1 MKTFNSATLGYICR
15 INTKMIKLGCLA
27 FVLSV
32 VQSLN
37 AQSPAAPTELLSVV
51 KPGFE
56 IYAPRQA
63 DLARA
68 VEPLEHAAREYKR
81 YFGKDAPKIA
91 VVLYDT
97 PQQALKYDKAEFRK
111 RGMGLLKLP
120 AMDHI
125 PPKVIRSTILSVLL
139 RESPADK
146 RLMMLVPY
154 PEGPVAGIDLQ
165 RGDILLS
172 VNKQPIRNVED
183 LKREMDKIAVGSPV
197 TLVTE
202 RGGQKKKLRFNK
214 PEDKPDPSLETL
226 WKIISR
232 DGKFP
237 VHRSI
242 IAHEA
247 MHQLVGDGL
256 REGPNRHL
264 PAWFSEGIA
273 SMAEFP
279 DEREQS
285 RKRIREHLKTR
296 IELSKLFSML
306 HPASSGVIIP
316 SGSPGSG
323 VIIPSGPPT
332 DGLPVMIKTNTP
344 EGEKFYEQSMT
355 LLEFL
360 AETEGERF
368 VGQIGEA
375 LIRNESMENVLQRA
389 RKSPKDLNGLD
400 AAWVKWLTR

>member
-1 MKTFNSATLGYICR
+1 MKR
-15 INTKMIKLGCLA
+15 ITYLILA
-27 FVLSV
+27 LLVL
-32 VQSLN
+32 L
-37 AQSPAAPTELLSVV
+37 PAFSIAGFGQVLPKSDKLLSVV
-51 KPGFE
+51 NKEFE
-56 IYAPRQA
+56 VYAPRQA

-97 PQQALKYDKAEFRK
+97 SQQTLQYDEAEFRK
-111 RGMGLLKLP
+111 RGMGLLKLQ

-172 VNKQPIRNVED
+172 VNKRPIRNVED

-202 RGGQKKKLRFNK
+202 RDGQKKNLRFNK
-214 PEDKPDPSLETL
+214 PEDKPDPSQETL

-247 MHQLVGDGL
+247 MHTLMQAGL
-256 REGPNRHL
+256 KTPVI
-264 PAWFSEGIA
+264 PAWYSEGLASLAEYPEDLKQHRLRMKENVKDGSPIA
-273 SMAEFP
+273 TL
-279 DEREQS
+279 
-285 RKRIREHLKTR
+285 LK
-296 IELSKLFSML
+296 ML
-306 HPASSGVIIP
+306 HPASYGQVVPDSQRPGAPAPGIP
-316 SGSPGSG
+316 
-323 VIIPSGPPT
+323 VTIR
-332 DGLPVMIKTNTP
+332 VNTT
-344 EGEKFYEQSMT
+344 KAQDLFYEQSMT

-360 AETEGERF
+360 AKTEGDRF
-368 VGQIGEA
+368 VGRIGESLA
-375 LIRNESMENVLQRA
+375 RGESMESVLKTARNV
-389 RKSPKDLNGLD
+389 PTDLAQLD
-400 AAWVKWLTR
+400 AAWVKWLSQQ